1 MLYNFIFFSHQI
13 FHLLQFLIE
22 TLHILHIVI
31 FEFALQVVKGRE
43 VMLIFA
49 YLLLQLSYSICQFMI
64 VGDLL
69 CQVFFKDLY
78 LLFEIVYLVVK
89 FFILILKRFLD
100 SLELLF
106 IDGCS
111 IDLVVMA
118 VDVLP
123 HLFEVVDELV
133 NSIIALLQLFLQVSN
148 KCVLA
153 IDYFF

>member
-49 YLLLQLSYSICQFMI
+49 YLLLQLSYSICQLMI

-89 FFILILKRFLD
+89 FFLLILKRFLD